1 MNDAVIGSAEL
12 RYLNNLLND
21 EQTDE
26 EIQTLNERVDKKTIE
41 LMKKSYSNKDLDLR
55 FKRSKIDL
63 ICILL
68 DIILFSDTTLVNKAF
83 TLLTRYFT

>member
-1 MNDAVIGSAEL
+1 
-12 RYLNNLLND
+12 
-21 EQTDE
+21 
-26 EIQTLNERVDKKTIE
+26 
-41 LMKKSYSNKDLDLR
+41 MKISYSNKDLDLR

-68 DIILFSDTTLVNKAF
+68 DIILFADTTLVNKAF

>member
-1 MNDAVIGSAEL
+1 
-12 RYLNNLLND
+12 
-21 EQTDE
+21 
-26 EIQTLNERVDKKTIE
+26 
-41 LMKKSYSNKDLDLR
+41 MKKSYSNKDLDLR